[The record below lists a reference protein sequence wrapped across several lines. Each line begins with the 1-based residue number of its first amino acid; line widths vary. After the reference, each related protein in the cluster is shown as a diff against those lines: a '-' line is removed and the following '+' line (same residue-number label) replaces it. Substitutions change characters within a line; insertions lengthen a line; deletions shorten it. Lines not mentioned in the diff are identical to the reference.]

1 MSTNKSGHALVA
13 KFHVE
18 PYVLKKGEAYM
29 GVGQVEHFKNILTQ
43 WKSSLLS
50 NVDATVSHL
59 QGDAGQVADMNDRAT
74 QEEEFSLELK
84 TRDRERKLI
93 PKIDEAL
100 HALEAGDYGYCEECG
115 VEIGIR
121 RLEARP
127 TATLCIECK
136 TLQEV
141 KERQTGG

>member
-1 MSTNKSGHALVA
+1 MSTNSAGSSIVTKVQVA
-13 KFHVE
+13 
-18 PYVLKKGEAYM
+18 PYAAKKGEAYM
-29 GVGQVEHFKNILTQ
+29 SLGQVEHFKHLLMQ
-43 WKSSLLS
+43 WKASLLN
-50 NVDATVSHL
+50 NVDVTVSHL
-59 QGDAGQVADMNDRAT
+59 QGDAGHVADMNDRAT

-100 HALEAGDYGYCEECG
+100 HALSSGEYGYCEECG
-115 VEIGIR
+115 IEIGIR

-141 KERQTGG
+141 KERQTVV